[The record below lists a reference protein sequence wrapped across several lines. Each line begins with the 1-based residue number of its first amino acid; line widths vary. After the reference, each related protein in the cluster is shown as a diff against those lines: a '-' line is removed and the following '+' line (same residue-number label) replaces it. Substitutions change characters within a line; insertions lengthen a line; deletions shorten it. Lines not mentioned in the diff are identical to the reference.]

1 MNWISVQDII
11 IMLLDAYGW
20 FSLRPGVSQT
30 GVLPEVL
37 KTASQVNHVLYRSVA
52 SNLTSPLVAVVHS
65 SIHLE

>member
-1 MNWISVQDII
+1 MNWISDQNII
-11 IMLLDAYGW
+11 IML

-30 GVLPEVL
+30 GVLPKVL

-52 SNLTSPLVAVVHS
+52 SNLTVAVVHS